1 MINLWNAWHG
11 CHKISAGCQ
20 NCYMFRRDAKYGKDS
35 TVVKK
40 TANFSLPIMKKKD
53 GTYKLQTTDYVYVC
67 MTSDFF
73 IEEADEWRRDAFEM
87 MRMRPDLNF
96 YIVTKRID
104 RFDRCKP
111 YDWKDGYDN
120 VTICSTCENQ
130 EMADYRLPIFLSVPI
145 KHKEIIHEPMLEAVD
160 INKYLESGQI
170 ENVICGGESGENA
183 RPCNYEWV
191 LNTRE
196 QCKKWEV
203 PFYFKQTGAKFI
215 KNGKVYKVP
224 RAIQMEQARKA
235 NIDL

>member
-1 MINLWNAWHG
+1 MINLWNPWHG

-35 TVVKK
+35 TVVAK
-40 TANFSLPIMKKKD
+40 TANFRLPVMKKKD
-53 GTYKLQTTDYVYVC
+53 GSFKLQTNDYVYTC

-73 IEEADEWRRDAFEM
+73 VEEADEWRSSAWEM
-87 MRMRPDLNF
+87 IKYRSDLKF
-96 YIVTKRID
+96 FIITKRID
-104 RFDRCKP
+104 RFDKCKP

-130 EMADYRLPIFLSVPI
+130 EMADYRLPIMLELPI
-145 KHKEIIHEPMLEAVD
+145 KHMEIIHEPMLEAID
-160 INKYLESGQI
+160 INKYLESGKI
-170 ENVICGGESGENA
+170 EQVTCGGESGDNA
-183 RPCNYEWV
+183 RELNYDWV
-191 LNTRE
+191 LSIRE

-215 KNGKVYKVP
+215 KDGKVYKVP

>member
-20 NCYMFRRDAKYGKDS
+20 NCYMFCRDAKYGKDS

-104 RFDRCKP
+104 RFYRCKP

-130 EMADYRLPIFLSVPI
+130 EMSDYRLPIFLSVPI
-145 KHKEIIHEPMLEAVD
+145 KHKEIIHEPMLEAID

-203 PFYFKQTGAKFI
+203 PFYFKQTGANFI
-215 KNGKVYKVP
+215 KDGKAYKIP
-224 RAIQMEQARKA
+224 RAIQMLQARKA

>member
-1 MINLWNAWHG
+1 MVNLWNAWHG
-11 CHKISAGCQ
+11 CHKISAGCL
-20 NCYMFRRDAKYGKDS
+20 NCYMFRRDAKYGKDRRL
-35 TVVKK
+35 TTK
-40 TANFSLPIMKKKD
+40 TANFRLPIMKKKD
-53 GTYKLQTTDYVYVC
+53 GSYKLQTTDYVYVC

-73 IEEADEWRRDAFEM
+73 IEEADDWRSDVWKM
-87 MRMRPDLNF
+87 MKIRSDLNF

-104 RFDRCKP
+104 RFDKCKP
-111 YDWKDGYDN
+111 CDWNDGYDN

-145 KHKEIIHEPMLEAVD
+145 KHKEIIHEPMLEAID

-183 RPCNYEWV
+183 RPCNYDWV

-203 PFYFKQTGAKFI
+203 PFYFKQTGANFI
-215 KNGKVYKVP
+215 KDGKAYKIS
-224 RAIQMEQARKA
+224 RAIQMSQARKA